1 MIYKKMNKKGLE
13 FKLAFFALIAISM
26 AIIATGSWINNW
38 DSEYNSNVTYD
49 LGEYDTTNSI
59 QNETV
64 SQQQKVQIKSTS
76 TGERFE
82 DTSIRGV
89 FGILNNIYEPFR
101 LVFGDGGMLDSLT
114 ERFGAP
120 DYIRQGLVSMMIV
133 AITFALVA
141 IFFRLPRRSA

>member
-101 LVFGDGGMLDSLT
+101 LVFGDNGMLDSLT